1 MEVKML
7 TDYLKGLLEGA
18 GVTLRGIDQSY
29 RKHIDVMNDL
39 VKRWDNIPYYAQE
52 EITKEMM
59 K

>member
-1 MEVKML
+1 ML